1 MGSSFFPG
9 IVSHEV
15 SRCYEAPFN
24 LLATPIRNAKTLGL
38 TISSRVLDIDS
49 LDLAMGKMMEQGPVL
64 VITFNSQQIL
74 CVKDKD
80 GKVVEGSED
89 KVGSPSLILPNCQ
102 HVPPPQV
109 MRVQYVWVLCRDQT
123 ELNPKAAW
131 RLLEL
136 SASSQEQFL

>member
-1 MGSSFFPG
+1 MM
-9 IVSHEV
+9 I

-24 LLATPIRNAKTLGL
+24 VLATPIRQAKTMGL

-74 CVKDKD
+74 CVKDRD

-89 KVGSPSLILPNCQ
+89 KV
-102 HVPPPQV
+102 
-109 MRVQYVWVLCRDQT
+109 
-123 ELNPKAAW
+123 
-131 RLLEL
+131 
-136 SASSQEQFL
+136 SSHL

>member
-1 MGSSFFPG
+1 MGSSFFPR
-9 IVSHEV
+9 IVSCKV

-89 KVGSPSLILPNCQ
+89 KVGSPSLRSPN
-102 HVPPPQV
+102 
-109 MRVQYVWVLCRDQT
+109 
-123 ELNPKAAW
+123 
-131 RLLEL
+131 
-136 SASSQEQFL
+136 